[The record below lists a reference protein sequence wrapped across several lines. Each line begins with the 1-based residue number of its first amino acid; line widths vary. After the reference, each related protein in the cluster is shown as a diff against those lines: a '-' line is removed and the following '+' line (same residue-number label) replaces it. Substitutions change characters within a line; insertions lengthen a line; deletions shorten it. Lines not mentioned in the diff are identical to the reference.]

1 MNNIMQTTKLLTST
15 LFLALTA
22 FTPMDNSLTVKD
34 YLSLPESLTFNS
46 TAFKLAWSSHPN
58 EGYYMQEYLPKGE
71 TLERFNRMMIVSAIV
86 GDVELKVAVD
96 AKVEELNQRKATDQ
110 TVNFEIS
117 RNPTTGE
124 YLLDFIVS
132 ASENGKTTITE
143 WNVYRYMNLKEKSGS
158 EGILLVAYSRRAYG
172 DDIDSFLRSLKSER
186 PNDIKAMADF
196 TVPRIKL
203 AK

>member
-1 MNNIMQTTKLLTST
+1 MNALRLLITLLFLTFTAFAPMNN
-15 LFLALTA
+15 
-22 FTPMDNSLTVKD
+22 DLTVKD
-34 YLSLPESLTFNS
+34 YLSLPETLTFDS

-86 GDVELKVAVD
+86 GDVKLKVAVD
-96 AKVEELNQRKATDQ
+96 AKIDELNQRKVTDQ
-110 TVNFEIS
+110 TVNYEIS
-117 RNPTTGE
+117 SNPKTGE

-143 WNVYRYMNLKEKSGS
+143 WNVYRYMNLKDKSGS
-158 EGILLVAYSRRAYG
+158 AGILLVAYSRRAYG

-186 PNDIKAMADF
+186 PNDIRKMTEF
-196 TVPRIKL
+196 EIPKIKL